1 MTLINKIFHK
11 KDYSDI
17 KFRPYIYIKPSLGS
31 SALMMV
37 VLLFPQLF
45 LLALTKS
52 FASLLIVLA
61 SVMASM
67 AAEFLY
73 SSARK
78 QFSFSPLFALIQG
91 IVIGLLIPST
101 YSAVAIFFIAFISL
115 LLCKYAFGGFPNA
128 WANPAVVT
136 VIVAYIVNMQA
147 FPPYM
152 LTGQDWQTRN
162 AALYLIQKGGLP
174 LLSSDAA
181 ITAFL
186 NDHVFS
192 IFGVVIPEGYVTLLW
207 DFPSTIPAFRFNLV
221 TLVSSI
227 ILFSLDMMDILI
239 PAIFIFFYSLL
250 VRFFLPFITM
260 APACQGDIIL
270 SLLTSGTL
278 FCTLYVLQWYGTTP
292 VTVSGKVAYA
302 LSAAV
307 IAFFVMGGGTS
318 PVGYMFTVLFVN
330 LLSLLIQVAE
340 SHSARKNIE
349 TVIVS
354 KLNALKEVENV

>member
-1 MTLINKIFHK
+1 MTLINKLFHK
-11 KDYSDI
+11 KDFSDI
-17 KFRPYIYIKPSLGS
+17 KLRPYVYVKPSLGS
-31 SALMMV
+31 AALVMV
-37 VLLFPQLF
+37 ILLMPQLF
-45 LLALTKS
+45 LLALTRS
-52 FASLLIVLA
+52 FDSLLIVLA
-61 SVMASM
+61 SVLASLT
-67 AAEFLY
+67 AEFLY
-73 SSARK
+73 STVRK

-91 IVIGLLIPST
+91 IVIGLLIPSS
-101 YSAVAIFFIAFISL
+101 YSAVALFFIALVSL
-115 LLCKYAFGGFPNA
+115 LLCKYAFGGFPNS

-136 VIVAYIVNMQA
+136 VIIAYVVNMQS
-147 FPPYM
+147 FPTYM

-162 AALYLIQKGGLP
+162 AALYLIQKGSIP

-181 ITAFL
+181 ITSFL
-186 NDHVFS
+186 NEHVFS
-192 IFGVVIPEGYVTLLW
+192 LFGVVIPEGYVTLLW

-250 VRFFLPFITM
+250 VRFFLPIVTQ
-260 APACQGDIIL
+260 APAFQGDVIL

-278 FCTLYVLQWYGTTP
+278 FSTLYVLQWYGTTP
-292 VTVSGKVAYA
+292 VTVSGKVSYA

-307 IAFFVMGGGTS
+307 IAFFIMGGGTS